1 MDWIAGVYAGQP
13 FWVWAGL
20 AAALLALEVLT
31 GSGWL
36 LWASASAAVTAV
48 VVALIHA
55 TAPEALLVFAG
66 LTLVSTLVARRFLPG
81 ARVHDGSDINDNV
94 GRLVGQ
100 RGAAVG
106 SFAGRAGRVFI
117 DGKEWAAELDA
128 GEGLDAGEALDAG
141 AAIEVTGVDGARLR
155 VRRA

>member
-1 MDWIAGVYAGQP
+1 MDWIVYAGEP

-20 AAALLALEVLT
+20 AAALLAVEVLT

-48 VVALIHA
+48 VVALIHV

-66 LTLVSTLVARRFLPG
+66 LTLVSTLVARRFL
-81 ARVHDGSDINDNV
+81 ARVRIHDGGDINDNI
-94 GRLVGQ
+94 GRLVGH

-106 SFAGRAGRVFI
+106 AVVAVGG
-117 DGKEWAAELDA
+117 
-128 GEGLDAGEALDAG
+128 
-141 AAIEVTGVDGARLR
+141 
-155 VRRA
+155 